1 MSSRNPKN
9 LIWLDLEMTGLSVE
23 KEAIIE
29 IATIAT
35 DPELNILEEGPCLVV
50 HQEDELLDKMDDW
63 NMRHH
68 GASGLIEKVKNSKIS
83 AEDAEAQTIE
93 FVRRYGVENKTLLCG
108 NTIGQDRKFL
118 LKYMKKLHNFFH
130 YRSVDVT
137 SIKELVLRWYPDGP
151 KLPKKNEAHQALIDI
166 RESIDELKFYRKHYF
181 VPASS
186 NGTGSNPPEESSL

>member
-50 HQEDELLDKMDDW
+50 NQSDELLNKMDDW
-63 NMRHH
+63 NKKHH
-68 GASGLIEKVKNSKIS
+68 GASGLIEKVKNSKVS
-83 AEDAEAQTIE
+83 PEDAEAQTIE
-93 FVRRYGVENKTLLCG
+93 FVKKYGIENQTLLCG
-108 NTIGQDRKFL
+108 NTIGHDRKFL

-137 SIKELVLRWYPDGP
+137 SVKELILRWYPKGP

-181 VPASS
+181 VSASL
-186 NGTGSNPPEESSL
+186 NETGSNLPEES

>member
-1 MSSRNPKN
+1 
-9 LIWLDLEMTGLSVE
+9 MTGLNVQ

-50 HQEDELLDKMDDW
+50 NQSDELLDKMDDW
-63 NMRHH
+63 NKKHH
-68 GASGLIEKVKNSKIS
+68 GASGLIDKVKNSKIT
-83 AEDAEAQTIE
+83 EEEAEAQTIE
-93 FVRRYGVENKTLLCG
+93 FVKKYGVENQTLLCG
-108 NTIGQDRKFL
+108 NTIGHDRKFL

-137 SIKELVLRWYPDGP
+137 SIKELVLRWYPNGP

-166 RESIDELKFYRKHYF
+166 RESIDELRFYRKHYF
-181 VPASS
+181 VPVSS
-186 NGTGSNPPEESSL
+186 NGMGDNPQEES